1 MKNAWISFTLFLLL
15 LVGMYFSLKYLQNTC
30 AKIQAES
37 EKLEEL
43 ILDEKWEEADKL
55 SNDLYYYWEE
65 KSMVLSIFVNH
76 IDIDELNNEILKLT
90 QYVRT
95 KSKDESLASTHAVK
109 FYTKGILNLQK
120 ITIQNI
126 L

>member
-1 MKNAWISFTLFLLL
+1 MKNALISFSLFLLL
-15 LVGMYFSLKYLQNTC
+15 LVGMYFSLNYLKSTC
-30 AKIQAES
+30 TKILADS
-37 EKLEEL
+37 TKLEEL
-43 ILDEKWEEADKL
+43 ILDEKWEDADKL
-55 SNDLYYYWEE
+55 SNDLYYYWEN

-76 IDIDELNNEILKLT
+76 MEIDALNNEILKLT

-95 KSKDESLASTHAVK
+95 KSKDESLASTHVVK
-109 FYTKGILNLQK
+109 FYTNSIINLQK